1 MITWLRISCLRIW
14 GFFRYNIYISH
25 SFGDSEMTY
34 FPLSILVLLL
44 PSFTG
49 SAVMLNRRIA
59 AELSKRLAKP
69 WTPSF
74 CKKDNISWTGTK
86 PRAWHKEVGDKSTD
100 KMNYLLNTFLCLLV
114 WVQRVRYST
123 HSDEII
129 KELTVISLTF
139 IRINEFVV

>member
-1 MITWLRISCLRIW
+1 
-14 GFFRYNIYISH
+14 
-25 SFGDSEMTY
+25 MTY

-44 PSFTG
+44 PLFTG

-86 PRAWHKEVGDKSTD
+86 PRAWHKEVGDKSTN

-114 WVQRVRYST
+114 
-123 HSDEII
+123 
-129 KELTVISLTF
+129 
-139 IRINEFVV
+139 

>member
-1 MITWLRISCLRIW
+1 
-14 GFFRYNIYISH
+14 
-25 SFGDSEMTY
+25 MTY

-44 PSFTG
+44 PLFTG

-100 KMNYLLNTFLCLLV
+100 NMNSTTFSIPSCA
-114 WVQRVRYST
+114 
-123 HSDEII
+123 
-129 KELTVISLTF
+129 F
-139 IRINEFVV
+139 